1 MKQCEYCGKEISYYD
16 QYCGEECQKSA
27 NRFYEKKEKYTGLF
41 SVLCAVCVFAIG
53 VGIFM
58 FSLFKEIGTIMVVSC
73 CVVLAILLFFLPF
86 PTDNMI
92 SKYKVKK
99 AVKYTRFVSYAV
111 LAVGFIFLIF
121 SFIF

>member
-16 QYCGEECQKSA
+16 QYCSDECQKNA
-27 NRFYEKKEKYTGLF
+27 VDFYEKKEKYTGLF
-41 SVLCAVCVFAIG
+41 SVLCAVCVLSIG

-58 FSLFKEIGTIMVVSC
+58 FAFFAEIGTAMVVGC
-73 CVVLAILLFFLPF
+73 CAVLALLLFFLPF

-99 AVKYTRFVSYAV
+99 AVKYTKYVALGV
-111 LAVGFIFLIF
+111 LLIGVAFLIF
-121 SFIF
+121 SLIF